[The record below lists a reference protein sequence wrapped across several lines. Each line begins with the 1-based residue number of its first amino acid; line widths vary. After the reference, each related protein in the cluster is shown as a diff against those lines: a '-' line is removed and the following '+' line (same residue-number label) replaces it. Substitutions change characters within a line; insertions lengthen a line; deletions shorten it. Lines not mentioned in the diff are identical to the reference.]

1 MTSHDDEGT
10 PPMSQS
16 PQLELSESTISLPRI
31 RSPEKAADR
40 STRLVSDLNLPF
52 RRSNPSLTA
61 IFATTSGS
69 APASRSS
76 SFINTGTPP
85 IPQIGQSIFSPG
97 PQERVISPQST
108 NNRDVIL
115 RSFVPHVAVYPS
127 QDVEDLLAQKGYSG
141 GLLQLIRPYG
151 ETVQGKVTIRDNTGS
166 SKSWEDYGIRFTK
179 LKDGLDGPRMADR
192 KSTDIRPSSVD
203 VVDRYFPASS
213 ARLRTGG
220 DIPYIEDTIGKHISY
235 AESQAPPAVED
246 YLTHGMTAEPTSP
259 HASPFHLLYLRRLL
273 SGIPVTP
280 HETLSHPVACVI
292 AISSRHPNPIEELR
306 QMYANTTAGDQRLPQ
321 WVNPEYLRYYVLV
334 HDEDHD
340 DSQRSTSLFDQMKR
354 HFGLHCHLL
363 RIRSEQ
369 CVPSDDDCVRA
380 PICEWLSAAEE
391 LSEIQ
396 KQGTFM
402 HRFQTKRATLTTVE
416 SHETAEDP
424 GPWLFDSD
432 AASIR
437 NFVREMV
444 TQSIVPVMERLRDQW
459 NDQIA
464 SRRRGLTGRFN
475 SIAKKWSPFGSS
487 RNASSPLGNPN
498 NPNSNYDSLQGFY
511 RPDAPEAIMR
521 KLADYAFM
529 LRDFRLAQSTYE
541 LLRTDYS
548 NDKAWK
554 YYAGANEMAAVT
566 MLLNPSGLP
575 AKIRAET
582 VDQLLEA
589 ASYSYLARS
598 LSPYYCLRTLA
609 VAVELLMLQGGSGAD
624 DAARWACRITE
635 LDLTGP
641 LGHALFAERVAAAYA
656 SRQGTGSK
664 QWGARKRKSALW
676 SVFATEAWL
685 NLDRPRQAEKNLQEV
700 FKKYDL
706 NAKETEAFGF
716 QGMRIMLA
724 DLADT
729 VDMKKGDSEPFPS
742 LDSVLARKLGHL
754 EVAGEE
760 PTMEKLDARPHR
772 RSSNLAAGVSTITDP
787 LGVGPM
793 PAERAG
799 RVEDDDAQEEK
810 LS

>member
-1 MTSHDDEGT
+1 
-10 PPMSQS
+10 
-16 PQLELSESTISLPRI
+16 
-31 RSPEKAADR
+31 
-40 STRLVSDLNLPF
+40 
-52 RRSNPSLTA
+52 
-61 IFATTSGS
+61 
-69 APASRSS
+69 
-76 SFINTGTPP
+76 
-85 IPQIGQSIFSPG
+85 
-97 PQERVISPQST
+97 
-108 NNRDVIL
+108 
-115 RSFVPHVAVYPS
+115 
-127 QDVEDLLAQKGYSG
+127 
-141 GLLQLIRPYG
+141 
-151 ETVQGKVTIRDNTGS
+151 
-166 SKSWEDYGIRFTK
+166 
-179 LKDGLDGPRMADR
+179 
-192 KSTDIRPSSVD
+192 
-203 VVDRYFPASS
+203 
-213 ARLRTGG
+213 
-220 DIPYIEDTIGKHISY
+220 
-235 AESQAPPAVED
+235 
-246 YLTHGMTAEPTSP
+246 
-259 HASPFHLLYLRRLL
+259 
-273 SGIPVTP
+273 
-280 HETLSHPVACVI
+280 
-292 AISSRHPNPIEELR
+292 
-306 QMYANTTAGDQRLPQ
+306 MYANTTAGDQRLPQ

-340 DSQRSTSLFDQMKR
+340 DAQRSTTLFDQMKR

-391 LSEIQ
+391 LTEIQ
-396 KQGTFM
+396 KQGISC
-402 HRFQTKRATLTTVE
+402 RDCSLNDASLTTVE

-432 AASIR
+432 TASIR

-554 YYAGANEMAAVT
+554 YYAGANEMAAMT

-700 FKKYDL
+700 FKEYDL

-716 QGMRIMLA
+716 QRMRIMLA

-742 LDSVLARKLGHL
+742 LDAVLARKLGHL

-760 PTMEKLDARPHR
+760 PVMEKLDARSHR
-772 RSSNLAAGVSTITDP
+772 RSSNLVAGGSTMTDP

-793 PAERAG
+793 PIERAG
-799 RVEDDDAQEEK
+799 RVEDDAAQEEK